1 LFRRGFLECAAAASP
16 KSLWEALAVYYMAAV
31 GEGPSESGLCTYCF
45 DISGMGSSVTFYFIP
60 PKDDYFLTARRA
72 VLTDF
77 LSF

>member
-1 LFRRGFLECAAAASP
+1 
-16 KSLWEALAVYYMAAV
+16 MAAV